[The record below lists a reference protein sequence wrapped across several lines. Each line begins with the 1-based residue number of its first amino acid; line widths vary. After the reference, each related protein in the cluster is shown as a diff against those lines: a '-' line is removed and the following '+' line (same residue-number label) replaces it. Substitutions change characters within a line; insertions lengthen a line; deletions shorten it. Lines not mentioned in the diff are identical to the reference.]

1 MNSTINDIVEKIFT
15 CSCGCKTKNIKQH
28 KKSIRHKYIQ
38 RKVDMVNTVQI
49 DNNDDIIT
57 DDFIIFIPLRRQKI
71 KKMKVKAPSQSATP
85 GLRAVLEK
93 HIHDISCI
101 IDFD

>member
-28 KKSIRHKYIQ
+28 KKSTRHKYMQ
-38 RKVDMVNTVQI
+38 RKVDLVNAVQI
-49 DNNDDIIT
+49 DNNDDIILN
-57 DDFIIFIPLRRQKI
+57 DFLIYKPLKKKI
-71 KKMKVKAPSQSATP
+71 NKMKVKAI
-85 GLRAVLEK
+85 R

>member
-15 CSCGCKTKNIKQH
+15 CSCGCKTKNIKKH
-28 KKSIRHKYIQ
+28 KKSIRHKYMQ
-38 RKVDMVNTVQI
+38 RKVDMVNTIQI

-57 DDFIIFIPLRRQKI
+57 QGSRNAQTDGQSLDDFLIYIPLKKKI
-71 KKMKVKAPSQSATP
+71 NKMKVKAI
-85 GLRAVLEK
+85 R

>member
-28 KKSIRHKYIQ
+28 KKSIRHKYMQ
-38 RKVDMVNTVQI
+38 RKVDLVNAVQI
-49 DNNDDIIT
+49 DNNDDIIIN
-57 DDFIIFIPLRRQKI
+57 DFLIYIPLKKKI
-71 KKMKVKAPSQSATP
+71 NKMKVKAI
-85 GLRAVLEK
+85 R

>member
-28 KKSIRHKYIQ
+28 KKSTRHKYMQ
-38 RKVDMVNTVQI
+38 RKVDLVNAVQI
-49 DNNDDIIT
+49 DNNDDIIIN
-57 DDFIIFIPLRRQKI
+57 DFLIFIPLRRQKI
-71 KKMKVKAPSQSATP
+71 NKMKVKAI
-85 GLRAVLEK
+85 R

>member
-1 MNSTINDIVEKIFT
+1 VEKIFT

-28 KKSIRHKYIQ
+28 KKSIRHKYMQ
-38 RKVDMVNTVQI
+38 RKVDLVNTVQI
-49 DNNDDIIT
+49 DNNDDIIIN
-57 DDFIIFIPLRRQKI
+57 DFLIYIPLKKKI
-71 KKMKVKAPSQSATP
+71 NKMKVKAI
-85 GLRAVLEK
+85 R

>member
-28 KKSIRHKYIQ
+28 KKSIRHKYMQ
-38 RKVDMVNTVQI
+38 RKVDLVNAVQI
-49 DNNDDIIT
+49 DNNDDIIIN
-57 DDFIIFIPLRRQKI
+57 DFLIYKPLKKKI
-71 KKMKVKAPSQSATP
+71 NKMKVKAI
-85 GLRAVLEK
+85 R

>member
-28 KKSIRHKYIQ
+28 KKSIRHKYMQ
-38 RKVDMVNTVQI
+38 RKVDLVNAVQI
-49 DNNDDIIT
+49 DNNDDIIIN
-57 DDFIIFIPLRRQKI
+57 DFLIFIPLRRQKI
-71 KKMKVKAPSQSATP
+71 NKMKVKAI
-85 GLRAVLEK
+85 R

>member
-28 KKSIRHKYIQ
+28 KKSIRHKYMQ
-38 RKVDMVNTVQI
+38 RKVDLVNAVQI
-49 DNNDDIIT
+49 DNNDDIILN
-57 DDFIIFIPLRRQKI
+57 DFLIYKPLKKKI
-71 KKMKVKAPSQSATP
+71 NKMKVKAI
-85 GLRAVLEK
+85 R